1 MKNVQELSFQNLS
14 RLLVEKAGI
23 RLQRGPVG
31 ANRVLLERA
40 AQRAGAGSVENYAAD
55 LAAGLASIEAL
66 VEEARVGET
75 YFYRE
80 PHQLDFLRRQ
90 LFVPPA
96 ADGRPLRLWS
106 AGCAS
111 GEEAYTLAMMAV
123 DAGAATEIVGSD
135 ISRTAT
141 AAAGRGDYAGWS
153 LRGPHRAHAVPHL
166 ELLGERHR
174 VRDNVRERVTFV
186 VHNLVADEMLRASGG
201 EGWDAILCRNVLI
214 YFDRETQVLVIDKL
228 ARALAPGGWLL
239 LGSCDPPA
247 GSLALEPIVAAE
259 GVFYRR
265 SRAPRALAQARR
277 AFVPAAWTG
286 LRPPPRELA
295 PAVAYRAPSVAAP
308 LLPELAPAT
317 DVSDARATCLRGLA
331 AMELGARDAALE
343 LLRKALFLEPGLVVA
358 ELATAA
364 LFQREGEER
373 AARLGYRRALRIT
386 EGQPAEA
393 EVPLASG
400 ATYADISAHCR
411 RVLAS
416 LDDGASAP

>member
-1 MKNVQELSFQNLS
+1 VKTAQELSFQNLS

-23 RLQRGPVG
+23 RLQRGPLV
-31 ANRVLLERA
+31 ANRMLLERA
-40 AQRAGAGSVENYAAD
+40 AQRAGAGSVESYAAD
-55 LAAGLASIEAL
+55 VAVGRASIEAL
-66 VEEARVGET
+66 VEEARIGET

-80 PHQLDFLRRQ
+80 PHQLTFLRRQ
-90 LFVPPA
+90 LFVPKA
-96 ADGRPLRLWS
+96 GERRPLRLWS

-123 DAGAATEIVGSD
+123 DAGIPTEIVGSD
-135 ISRTAT
+135 IAPSATAT
-141 AAAGRGDYAGWS
+141 AGRGDYPGWS

-166 ELLGERHR
+166 EQRGDRYH
-174 VRDNVRERVTFV
+174 VRANVHDRVTFA
-186 VHNLVADEMLRASGG
+186 VHNLVAHEMLRASGG

-214 YFDRETQVLVIDKL
+214 YFDRETQVRVIDKL

-247 GSLALEPIVAAE
+247 GSAVLEPIVAEE

-265 SRAPRALAQARR
+265 SGASVAPAPS
-277 AFVPAAWTG
+277 PASFAPASWTG
-286 LRPPPRELA
+286 LRSPSRAPA
-295 PAVAYRAPSVAAP
+295 PAVACRVSSIAAP
-308 LLPELAPAT
+308 LPAEVAPEAAAG
-317 DVSDARATCLRGLA
+317 DARTICLRGLA

-343 LLRKALFLEPGLVVA
+343 LLRKALFLEPDLVVA

-364 LFQREGEER
+364 LFEREGEER

-386 EGQPAEA
+386 EARPAEA

-400 ATYADISAHCR
+400 ATYADLSAHCR
-411 RVLAS
+411 RMLAS
-416 LDDGASAP
+416 LGDEAK